1 MIIDDAALQLQ
12 PVWPALRSPRVP
24 PAPPSRAPSRA
35 LRASRLPPAARPS
48 SRPSPALLPAA
59 VGGCWPRCERLHG
72 VRPEPN
78 VIMGDEPTNATQL
91 CRAGCPPALP
101 SPLPPTWQGDAA
113 AKQVGE
119 ADLMMGAD
127 ATLSDKTAKKRKKPD
142 EPEPTEVRRGRVRF
156 SFSLSVSRPAPH
168 PSLPSRPSVPR
179 YQYVAL
185 PVCRATSKTRYQ

>member
-1 MIIDDAALQLQ
+1 MRRSFVALG
-12 PVWPALRSPRVP
+12 AHRRCRRRSRRPGLWR
-24 PAPPSRAPSRA
+24 RA
-35 LRASRLPPAARPS
+35 
-48 SRPSPALLPAA
+48 
-59 VGGCWPRCERLHG
+59 
-72 VRPEPN
+72 
-78 VIMGDEPTNATQL
+78 DQF
-91 CRAGCPPALP
+91 
-101 SPLPPTWQGDAA
+101 AA
-113 AKQVGE
+113 ASPCQVGE